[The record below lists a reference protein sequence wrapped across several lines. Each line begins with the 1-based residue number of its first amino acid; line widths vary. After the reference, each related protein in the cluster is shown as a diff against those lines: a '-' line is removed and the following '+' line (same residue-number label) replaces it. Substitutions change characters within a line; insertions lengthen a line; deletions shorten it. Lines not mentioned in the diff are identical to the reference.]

1 MSRGNPLP
9 GAHWSSPTYRLAA
22 MWLSAP
28 ANHRHR
34 HQVPQR
40 GAGPCR
46 ENRRRRLL
54 LRNSEGDGRG
64 RNSRHRSHRAHSPQ
78 SEHALGGYR
87 VEGRSHDA
95 QRLIEDALA
104 LEEAGAFCVLMEMV
118 PADTAG
124 RVDAAIY
131 PHNRHRR
138 WQSDHR
144 TGSVAG
150 YGRDSRWESC

>member
-1 MSRGNPLP
+1 MVEAGIPVI
-9 GAHWSSPTYRLAA
+9 AHIGLT
-22 MWLSAP
+22 
-28 ANHRHR
+28 
-34 HQVPQR
+34 
-40 GAGPCR
+40 
-46 ENRRRRLL
+46 
-54 LRNSEGDGRG
+54 
-64 RNSRHRSHRAHSPQ
+64 PQ